1 MTMNYNDV
9 GVIILAAGKGTRMK
23 SDMPKVL
30 HKVAGKS
37 MIMHVIETAKK
48 ITPDN
53 IHVVVGHKSDDVK
66 EEISKYCKVNFAEQK
81 QLIGTGDA
89 VKSATPGMSP
99 SIKNILVLCGDV
111 PLIQEKTIKNLID
124 KHKQNYAKVSV
135 LAVDLDDPTGYGR
148 IVLDDKN
155 SILCIREEADTNAV
169 EKKIKTINTGI
180 YCFEKKFLVSAIDEI
195 RPDNNQ
201 AEYYLTDVV
210 EIAQKKHDKIMVVTM
225 NDYRQVIGVNT
236 LADLNMV
243 ENLIKDM
250 ENELP

>member
-9 GVIILAAGKGTRMK
+9 GIIILAAGKGTRMK
-23 SDMPKVL
+23 SDKPKVL

-48 ITPDN
+48 ITRDN
-53 IHVVVGHKSDDVK
+53 IHVVIGHGSQDVK
-66 EEISKYCKVNFAEQK
+66 DEINKYCKVNFAEQK

-89 VKSATPGMSP
+89 VKSATPGMGS
-99 SIKNILVLCGDV
+99 SIKDILVLCGDV
-111 PLIQEKTIKNLID
+111 PLIQKKTIMELIN

-148 IVLDDKN
+148 IILDDQN
-155 SILCIREEADTNAV
+155 NMLCIREEADTNAN
-169 EKKIKTINTGI
+169 EKKIETINTGI
-180 YCFEKKFLVSAIDEI
+180 YCFEKKFLALALDEI
-195 RPDNNQ
+195 KPDNNQ

-210 EIAQKKHDKIMVVTM
+210 EIAQKKHEKIMAVTM

-236 LADLNMV
+236 IKDLNRV
-243 ENLIKDM
+243 ENLFK
-250 ENELP
+250 EYGK

>member
-1 MTMNYNDV
+1 MNYNDV

-30 HKVAGKS
+30 HKAAGKS

-89 VKSATPGMSP
+89 VKSATPGMND

-124 KHKQNYAKVSV
+124 KHKQNCANVSV

-148 IVLDDKN
+148 IVLDDQN
-155 SILCIREEADTNAV
+155 SMLCIREEADANAD
-169 EKKIKTINTGI
+169 EKKIKKINTGI
-180 YCFEKKFLVSAIDEI
+180 YCFEKEFLVSALEEI
-195 RPDNNQ
+195 KPDNNQ
-201 AEYYLTDVV
+201 AEYYLTDIV
-210 EIAQKKHDKIMVVTM
+210 EIAQKKYAKIMVVTM

-236 LADLNMV
+236 IEDLNRV
-243 ENLIKDM
+243 ETLIKVM
-250 ENELP
+250 ANELP

>member
-1 MTMNYNDV
+1 MNYSDV
-9 GVIILAAGKGTRMK
+9 GIIILAAGKGTRMK

-66 EEISKYCKVNFAEQK
+66 KEISKYCKVNFAEQK

-89 VKSATPGMSP
+89 VKSATPGMDDA
-99 SIKNILVLCGDV
+99 IKNILVLCGDV
-111 PLIQEKTIKNLID
+111 PLIQEKIIKNLID
-124 KHKQNYAKVSV
+124 KHKENCAKVSV
-135 LAVDLDDPTGYGR
+135 LAVDLDDPRGYGR
-148 IVLDDKN
+148 IVLDDQN
-155 SILCIREEADTNAV
+155 SMLCIREEADTNED

-180 YCFEKKFLVSAIDEI
+180 YCFEKESLVSALEEI
-195 RPDNNQ
+195 KPDNNQ
-201 AEYYLTDVV
+201 AEYYLTDIV
-210 EIAQKKHDKIMVVTM
+210 EIAQKKNEKIMVVKM

-236 LADLNMV
+236 LADLKMV
-243 ENLIKDM
+243 ENLIHNM
-250 ENELP
+250 ENQLP

>member
-1 MTMNYNDV
+1 MDSNDV
-9 GVIILAAGKGTRMK
+9 GIIILAAGKGTRMK

-37 MIMHVIETAKK
+37 MVMHVIETAKK
-48 ITPDN
+48 ITPDDN

-89 VKSATPGMSP
+89 VKSAVPGMNEP
-99 SIKNILVLCGDV
+99 IKNILVLCGDV
-111 PLIQEKTIKNLID
+111 PLIQEKTINNLIE
-124 KHKQNYAKVSV
+124 KHKQNCAKVSV

-148 IVLDDKN
+148 IVLDDQN
-155 SILCIREEADTNAV
+155 SIHCIREEADANAD

-180 YCFEKKFLVSAIDEI
+180 YCFEKEFLVSALDEI
-195 RPDNNQ
+195 KPDNSQ
-201 AEYYLTDVV
+201 AEYYLTDIV
-210 EIAQKKHDKIMVVTM
+210 EIAQKKHEKIMVVTM

-236 LADLNMV
+236 IEDLNRI
-243 ENLIKDM
+243 ENLLKDR

>member
-1 MTMNYNDV
+1 MNYSDV
-9 GVIILAAGKGTRMK
+9 GIIILAAGKGTRMK

-66 EEISKYCKVNFAEQK
+66 KEISKYCKVNFAEQK

-89 VKSATPGMSP
+89 VKSAIPGMDDP
-99 SIKNILVLCGDV
+99 IKKILVLCGDV

-124 KHKQNYAKVSV
+124 KHKENCAKVSV

-148 IVLDDKN
+148 IVLDDQN
-155 SILCIREEADTNAV
+155 NMLCIREEADTNAD

-180 YCFEKKFLVSAIDEI
+180 YCFEKESLVSALEEI
-195 RPDNNQ
+195 KPDNNQ
-201 AEYYLTDVV
+201 AEYYLTDIV
-210 EIAQKKHDKIMVVTM
+210 EIAQKKNEKIMVVKM

-243 ENLIKDM
+243 ENLIHNM
-250 ENELP
+250 ENQLP